1 MLKHNTLKV
10 KNQTPLIRTVHY
22 IATYLATVPNFHRI
36 ATPLQHRH
44 EDTSSTQL
52 GIYTLPL
59 ALKQLLGGWNGAP
72 GAGSE
77 GQYNTELQLRL
88 GGNCSVGLPNIK
100 ANTAKKKKTPFS
112 IPKNIRVYFTIFQ
125 SYRSAT
131 QNWLLPLT
139 PGLLHW
145 RWRWW
150 AGPFTNLGSPIHM
163 VRQNKYS
170 MILVIRMSN
179 PNHQCIEKNWTAAGK
194 WHQLQYNTC
203 YIHLAVPSFP
213 ATVTCNTV

>member
-1 MLKHNTLKV
+1 MKILQVHSWASTPCRLLWSSFSADEMELLVQDLKV
-10 KNQTPLIRTVHY
+10 NTILSCNFDWA
-22 IATYLATVPNFHRI
+22 ATAPSACPI
-36 ATPLQHRH
+36 
-44 EDTSSTQL
+44 
-52 GIYTLPL
+52 
-59 ALKQLLGGWNGAP
+59 LKQTQP
-72 GAGSE
+72 
-77 GQYNTELQLRL
+77 
-88 GGNCSVGLPNIK
+88 
-100 ANTAKKKKTPFS
+100 KKKKTPFS

-203 YIHLAVPSFP
+203 YIHLAVPSFLSSHRDMQHS
-213 ATVTCNTV
+213 VKV